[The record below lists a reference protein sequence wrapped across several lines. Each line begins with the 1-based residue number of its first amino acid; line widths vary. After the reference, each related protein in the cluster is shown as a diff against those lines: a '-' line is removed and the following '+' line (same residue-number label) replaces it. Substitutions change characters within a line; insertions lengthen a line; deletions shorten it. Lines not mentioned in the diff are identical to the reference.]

1 MIILYHLPQI
11 RTRIGLRFPKK
22 ERTEMQGIE
31 TLQRSQI
38 VAYQVQLVQQQGLGV
53 RLMQQ
58 WI

>member
-11 RTRIGLRFPKK
+11 PTQIGLRFPKK
-22 ERTEMQGIE
+22 ERTEMEGIK
-31 TLQRSQI
+31 TPQRSRI
-38 VAYQVQLVQQQGLGV
+38 VAYQVQLARQQGLGV